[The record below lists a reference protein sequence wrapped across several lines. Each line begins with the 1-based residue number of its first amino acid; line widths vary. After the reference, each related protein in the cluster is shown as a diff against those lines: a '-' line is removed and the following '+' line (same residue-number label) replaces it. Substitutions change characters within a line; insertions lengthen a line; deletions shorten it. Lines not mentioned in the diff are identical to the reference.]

1 MALLITQKC
10 INCDMCL
17 AECPNDAI
25 FEGEKIYEIDPSLC
39 TECVGFY
46 NHQTCVSV
54 CPIEC
59 IVPDPEYIESQQQLQ
74 EKFKALNLLSSV
86 KV

>member
-1 MALLITQKC
+1 MALLITDKC

-17 AECPNDAI
+17 AECPNNAI
-25 FEGEKIYEIDPSLC
+25 YEGAKIYEIDVDRC

-46 NHQTCVSV
+46 EHQTCVDV

-59 IVPDPEYIESQQQLQ
+59 IIPHPEHRETQAQLM
-74 EKFKALNLLSSV
+74 EKFKGLNLFQS
-86 KV
+86 

>member
-1 MALLITQKC
+1 MALVITEQC

-17 AECPNDAI
+17 AECPNQAI
-25 FEGEKIYEIDPSLC
+25 FESEKFYEIDSARC

-46 NHQTCVSV
+46 DRQTCVDV

-59 IVPDPEYIESQQQLQ
+59 IVPDPQHQESKEQLLH
-74 EKFKALNLLSSV
+74 KFRSLNLLSTTG
-86 KV
+86 

>member
-1 MALLITQKC
+1 MALLITNQC

-17 AECPNDAI
+17 PECPNQAI
-25 FEGEKIYEIDPSLC
+25 FEGEKFYEIDAQRC

-46 NHQTCVSV
+46 DRQTCVDV

-59 IVPDPEYIESQQQLQ
+59 IEPDPQHQESQ
-74 EKFKALNLLSSV
+74 EELLKRFHSL
-86 KV
+86 KLLG

>member
-1 MALLITQKC
+1 MALHITNQC

-17 AECPNDAI
+17 PECPNQAI
-25 FEGEKIYEIDPSLC
+25 FEGEKFYEINTALC

-46 NHQTCVSV
+46 DHQTCVDV

-59 IVPDPEYIESQQQLQ
+59 IELHPEHVETQQQLL
-74 EKFKALNLLSSV
+74 EKFKELNLFSI
-86 KV
+86 

>member
-1 MALLITQKC
+1 MALLITEKC

-25 FEGEKIYEIDPSLC
+25 FEGDRIYQIDASRC

-46 NHQTCVSV
+46 SRQTCVDV
-54 CPIEC
+54 CPIDC
-59 IVPDPEYIESQQQLQ
+59 IRPDPNHIETQAQL
-74 EKFKALNLLSSV
+74 LL
-86 KV
+86 KHQLLHNKY

>member
-1 MALLITQKC
+1 MALLITDKC

-25 FEGEKIYEIDPSLC
+25 YEGAKVYEIDVNRC

-46 NHQTCVSV
+46 ERQTCVDV

-59 IVPDPEYIESQQQLQ
+59 IVSHPEHVETQEQLL
-74 EKFKALNLLSSV
+74 EKFKVLNLFQS
-86 KV
+86 

>member
-1 MALLITQKC
+1 MSLFITDDC

-17 AECPNDAI
+17 AECPNQAI
-25 FEGEKIYEIDPSLC
+25 FEGEKYYEIDVERC

-46 NHQTCVSV
+46 DHQTCVAV

-59 IVPDPEYIESQQQLQ
+59 IVPHPEFRESQEQLLS
-74 EKFKALNLLSSV
+74 KFKALNIV
-86 KV
+86 

>member
-1 MALLITQKC
+1 MALLITDKC

-25 FEGEKIYEIDPSLC
+25 FEGDKIYEIDVHRC

-46 NHQTCVSV
+46 ERQTCVDV

-59 IVPDPEYIESQQQLQ
+59 IMPHPKHRETQEQLMQ
-74 EKFKALNLLSSV
+74 KFKGLNLFNS
-86 KV
+86 

>member
-1 MALLITQKC
+1 MALLITDKC

-25 FEGEKIYEIDPSLC
+25 YEGAKVYEIDVNRC

-46 NHQTCVSV
+46 ERQTCVDV

-59 IVPDPEYIESQQQLQ
+59 IVPHPEHVETQEQLL
-74 EKFKALNLLSSV
+74 EKFKVLNLFQS
-86 KV
+86 